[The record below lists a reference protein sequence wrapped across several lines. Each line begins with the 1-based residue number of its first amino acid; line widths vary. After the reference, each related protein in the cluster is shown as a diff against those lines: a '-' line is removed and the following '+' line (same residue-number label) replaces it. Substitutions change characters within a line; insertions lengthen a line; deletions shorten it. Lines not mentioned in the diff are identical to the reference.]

1 MKINVSSVAVE
12 EKKAKAKDLEALN
25 FHCKNWGMMRE
36 FKKDSIG
43 QAKRWIIVNTMDHTK
58 SKAQ

>member
-12 EKKAKAKDLEALN
+12 EQKAKAKDLEALK

-43 QAKRWIIVNTMDHTK
+43 QAKRWIIVNLMDHTK